1 MFAES
6 LPELVFVM
14 LLVKLLKRCW
24 CAKMHGIR
32 CCVVAAGVLE
42 MDRRQVMRCGLEGT
56 VMV

>member
-1 MFAES
+1 
-6 LPELVFVM
+6 
-14 LLVKLLKRCW
+14 LLKPYW